1 MAFGLLK
8 GKKGIIFG
16 ALNDMSIAWKVAERV
31 HEEGGSFTLTNT
43 PVALRLGTLG
53 ELAERTG
60 SEIISADATSRGD
73 VEKVWRIDPLKKRAK
88 VKVFPGKAKV
98 HKKSKPLAGIIE
110 DWMPD
115 DVKAALSGR
124 HYVAAAERLYDYAVD
139 FSEKGD
145 SESAGDYCMAAAK
158 LLEGQRRFSAGLL
171 LARKAV
177 EYYQRVKK
185 PKSKRVLRD
194 KLTVAERA
202 AWRAPSM
209 RSETS
214 TPLL

>member
-73 VEKVWRIDPLKKRAK
+73 VEKVVTRSMEILGGK
-88 VKVFPGKAKV
+88 VDFILHSIGMSPNVRKGYTYDN
-98 HKKSKPLAGIIE
+98 LN
-110 DWMPD
+110 
-115 DVKAALSGR
+115 
-124 HYVAAAERLYDYAVD
+124 YDY
-139 FSEKGD
+139 FYIKRKRD
-145 SESAGDYCMAAAK
+145 SYMAPIIPADLSTGNYSIEQIAII
-158 LLEGQRRFSAGLL
+158 QTLL
-171 LARKAV
+171 LITHI
-177 EYYQRVKK
+177 
-185 PKSKRVLRD
+185 KSYNSVCLCA
-194 KLTVAERA
+194 LF
-202 AWRAPSM
+202 
-209 RSETS
+209 
-214 TPLL
+214 